1 MSEWPPTERPE
12 MGMLAVGMPSCRG
25 AIASQLEVLLFLFL
39 LLELRLSVRVA
50 HACGGAGF

>member
-1 MSEWPPTERPE
+1 